1 MNSSR
6 FQSAKNLQPARSLKT
21 PVAPTS
27 RNGGSFGATAG
38 QLPLTSYQNA
48 PPQQQQR
55 HSNGGGSSNGSF
67 GSTNG
72 NGYRSPSGA
81 SNGFNGGYPG
91 AAAMKNGHRRHDVL
105 RSSHNSSFGSNAS
118 VGSSGSGS
126 SSGKEIHTI
135 ATFRSTTLAV
145 GSMHEVYVSYVEN
158 GPKLFTVQLRATEN
172 SLNQMM
178 AALERVPLRNLTRK
192 PTLGMACIARFSE
205 DQVLYRALI
214 MGINV
219 DSCMVSYVDY
229 GNSETVELKNIYE
242 IPAEF
247 LKHKVFSMRFTLS
260 NVKTLEDTNADIA
273 GIFSSLVMD
282 KLLTMKIMPLEGP
295 AFVQYCE
302 LYEQNEN
309 IFDKLLNLCKA
320 KPLKYQL
327 PLTLDRGHTCMI
339 IIRYIES
346 CKQFYI
352 QPLDK
357 VESFEQM
364 MDQLVEF
371 CRKSSPMNALKSGD
385 PCAACLDEE
394 ECYRAE
400 AVNVTASSVKVRLV
414 DYGNTMTLKRNQI
427 KRLSPAFV
435 EKQPQVVECCLEGFQ
450 DTDDGLS
457 TAQLEMLAENES
469 GDRKQFKLIVSE
481 VRNGVAIVNLYDEA
495 TSPVLNVAKR
505 LLKLKNPS
513 KFMKDQQAAQQKPQI
528 AAPTKPAVQQTAPPS
543 TNLKNPFHSTSVLSE
558 VPNISQT
565 TPPRMAESEV
575 IDLTNDDQ
583 GAFVAQPIGH
593 HSSGYDNQSVT
604 TPSNYGGSSF
614 RSGPARSDT
623 SARSGRDS
631 LNSSFGS
638 AKKEQR
644 FQRQEIPRFAKDR
657 NQTPYYVEHDDRCAD
672 NSSSYE
678 EPRGRGEKTVTG
690 GQRASGS
697 NRGSGSESG
706 FNTQSAERANS
717 SHDNSFKS
725 STASVE
731 TSEDFVEYGFA
742 LTEQVI
748 PMNTKVEVKLVLWI
762 SPEEFYVRM
771 KDEEVRFEEMMKQVQ
786 KFYKGRPAVGDVPPV
801 GSAVVARY
809 QKHNTLYRAR
819 VIKYNEVLAKFKVE
833 LLDNGSKVIVSNP
846 ELWKV
851 DRRFTKLPKM
861 AIQCSLA
868 NIKLNCDAKEL
879 QNKIDK
885 YVSGEPIECIFL
897 DKGEDSKYVC
907 DVEVQGA
914 DLKMALLKDNLIAQI
929 LTDIDLNRLKGQTL
943 KLKLVEMKGLDL
955 FRIKILGND
964 AVLNCRLV
972 EHRAYDQSIVDEILP
987 KWLDQYLFGHV
998 EDVSSDELLIL
1009 TLLISPLSTQSPP
1022 TIVDMP
1028 VLQGKFNAFVTYVHE
1043 ANCLYVQNSR
1053 WMPEIGKLLDDLFE
1067 YYEKSGE
1074 VITNL
1079 QMNELCAS
1087 KSSDGNWYRAKIVS
1101 LQEIDN
1107 IEVQFVDY
1115 GNRESVRHEDLKVLE
1130 PQFREFSAFAHR
1142 VYLPMACLN
1151 EGEEDKLK
1159 LAIVE
1164 LTGEYE
1170 LELTVLDY
1178 RNDVWIVDITSNEYS
1193 IVQAL
1198 KDKQLVKDLDHE
1210 EIVNRKSAVVAGE
1223 GMEVASNGADSD
1235 AKCDTGRLM
1244 AYVSHVDNPN
1254 QLFIQ
1259 MNSDLEDIDTLQE
1272 NLQIIAQA
1280 MPQLKDFSVNRYCI
1294 APFSAD
1300 ELWYRARIIDSHD
1313 DLIIQFV
1320 DYGNSDVIT
1329 SNKKTELK
1337 DINDS
1342 LMNFKNYA
1350 KQCSLLVSPAKG
1362 RKNWS
1367 EEATM
1372 ILRDLQEVEVQILAE
1387 SQGVNYI
1394 TLKSGERDM
1403 AEELVTKQL
1412 AVKMEYVPSDQRCF
1426 TSHIESIREFYLQL
1440 ERDINPLDVMT
1451 DYMARFE
1458 EFAVVDN
1465 PEVGGIYVAEFPD
1478 DGLWYRAKV
1487 MDKLPDKRYE
1497 VFFLDYGNTSEVSN
1511 VRELEKSVA
1520 ELPPL
1525 CTKCTLRLPE
1535 GLKSWSE
1542 EAETKFREI
1551 AAMGETVFTVH
1562 LHTPGSIATVELLLD
1577 GSTINDQLKG
1587 LCEKGVA
1594 NLMNASFILN
1604 EEKTLDDSAPLGG
1617 YVTISHINSPADFY
1631 IHFKNNAIKDME
1643 ELLNKATKCER
1654 LPENE
1659 LCEGMYCLAYV
1670 ATRDKYFRARVV
1682 HIVDGKSYRVQL
1694 VDYGTI
1700 AFATDLRKIPQE
1712 IENISLLAKKCCLE
1726 GYSPNDNVLEVVKQR
1741 FTALADQ
1748 GRTQFCFEMVETDHE
1763 PNIIRLFT
1771 LEGRNVDDLL
1781 ECSNANGDAND
1792 DDDVANNN
1800 NNNACKPPT
1809 KTVSIAPPPPAPAD
1823 LVKTSSRAKPS
1834 RQAFFR
1840 AKSDLEFDQ

>member
-1 MNSSR
+1 MSVASS
-6 FQSAKNLQPARSLKT
+6 
-21 PVAPTS
+21 
-27 RNGGSFGATAG
+27 G
-38 QLPLTSYQNA
+38 
-48 PPQQQQR
+48 
-55 HSNGGGSSNGSF
+55 
-67 GSTNG
+67 
-72 NGYRSPSGA
+72 
-81 SNGFNGGYPG
+81 
-91 AAAMKNGHRRHDVL
+91 
-105 RSSHNSSFGSNAS
+105 SHNS
-118 VGSSGSGS
+118 S

-178 AALERVPLRNLTRK
+178 AALERAPLRNLSRK

-229 GNSETVELKNIYE
+229 GNSETVQLKNIYE
-242 IPAEF
+242 IPSEF

-302 LYEQNEN
+302 LHEQNEN
-309 IFDKLLNLCKA
+309 IFDKLLNLCNA
-320 KPLKYQL
+320 KPLKYPL
-327 PLTLDRGHTCMI
+327 PLTLPGGHTCMI

-352 QPLDK
+352 QPLAK
-357 VESFEQM
+357 VESFDQM

-371 CRKSSPMNALKSGD
+371 CRKSSPMNALKCGD

-394 ECYRAE
+394 GCYRAE
-400 AVNVTASSVKVRLV
+400 AINVTASSVKVRLV
-414 DYGNTMTLKRNQI
+414 DYGNIMTLKRSQI

-435 EKQPQVVECCLEGFQ
+435 EKQPQVAECCLEGFQ

-469 GDRKQFKLIVSE
+469 GERKQFKLIVSE
-481 VRNGVAIVNLYDEA
+481 VRNGVAIVNLFDEA

-513 KFMKDQQAAQQKPQI
+513 KFVKEQQQVAQPKPQI
-528 AAPTKPAVQQTAPPS
+528 AAPTKPAVQQPAPA
-543 TNLKNPFHSTSVLSE
+543 NNIKNPFHSTSILSE

-575 IDLTNDDQ
+575 IDLTNDDH
-583 GAFVAQPIGH
+583 GGFVAQPIGH
-593 HSSGYDNQSVT
+593 HSSGYDNQSGT

-614 RSGPARSDT
+614 RSGQARSET
-623 SARSGRDS
+623 SVRSGRDS

-638 AKKEQR
+638 AKKER
-644 FQRQEIPRFAKDR
+644 FPRQDIPRFVKDR

-678 EPRGRGEKTVTG
+678 EPRGGRGEKAAG
-690 GQRASGS
+690 SQRVSGS

-706 FNTQSAERANS
+706 FNTQSADRANS

-725 STASVE
+725 STASVDL
-731 TSEDFVEYGFA
+731 SEDFVEYDFA
-742 LTEQVI
+742 FAEQVV

-786 KFYKGRPAVGDVPPV
+786 KFYKGRPAVSDVPPV
-801 GSAVVARY
+801 GSVVIARY

-819 VIKYNEVLAKFKVE
+819 VIKYNEVLAKFKVD

-885 YVSGEPIECIFL
+885 YVSGEPIECVFL
-897 DKGEDSKYVC
+897 DKSEDSKYVC
-907 DVEVQGA
+907 EVEVQGA

-955 FRIKILGND
+955 FRVKILGND

-972 EHRAYDQSIVDEILP
+972 EHRAYDQSIVDDILP
-987 KWLDQYLFGHV
+987 KLLDQYLFAHV

-1028 VLQGKFNAFVTYVHE
+1028 VLQSKFNALVMYVHE

-1053 WMPEIGKLLDDLFE
+1053 WAPEIGKLLDDLFD
-1067 YYEKSGE
+1067 YYEKSGV

-1087 KSSDGNWYRAKIVS
+1087 KSSDGNWYRAKIIS

-1130 PQFREFSAFAHR
+1130 PQFREFSAFAHQ

-1151 EGEEDKLK
+1151 EGEDDKLK
-1159 LAIVE
+1159 LAIAE

-1178 RNDVWIVDITSNEYS
+1178 RNDVWIVDITSNDYS

-1210 EIVNRKSAVVAGE
+1210 EIVNRKSTVAADE
-1223 GMEVASNGADSD
+1223 SMEVGSNSADSE
-1235 AKCDTGRLM
+1235 AKCDIGRLM

-1272 NLQIIAQA
+1272 NLQIISQA
-1280 MPQLKDFSVNRYCI
+1280 LPQLKDFSVNRHCI

-1337 DINDS
+1337 DINDIKLS
-1342 LMNFKNYA
+1342 SKIYA

-1387 SQGVNYI
+1387 SQGISYI
-1394 TLKSGERDM
+1394 TLKSGERDL
-1403 AEELVTKQL
+1403 AEELVAKQL
-1412 AVKMEYVPSDQRCF
+1412 ASKMEYVPSGQRCF
-1426 TSHIESIREFYLQL
+1426 TSHVESIREFYLQL
-1440 ERDINPLDVMT
+1440 ERDIKPLDVMT
-1451 DYMARFE
+1451 DYMAGFE
-1458 EFAVVDN
+1458 EFAVVEN
-1465 PEVGGIYVAEFPD
+1465 PEVGGVYVAEFPE

-1487 MDKLPDKRYE
+1487 MDKLSDKLYE

-1542 EAETKFREI
+1542 EAESKFREI
-1551 AAMGETVFTVH
+1551 AAMGETVFTVQ

-1577 GSTINDQLKG
+1577 GATINDQLKG
-1587 LCEKGVA
+1587 LCEKGIA
-1594 NLMNASFILN
+1594 SLMNSSFMLN

-1631 IHFKNNAIKDME
+1631 IHFKNNALKDME

-1654 LPENE
+1654 LTENE

-1670 ATRDKYFRARVV
+1670 ATHDKYYRARLV
-1682 HIVDGKSYRVQL
+1682 HLIDGKHKVQL
-1694 VDYGTI
+1694 VDYGSF

-1741 FTALADQ
+1741 FIALSDQ
-1748 GRTQFCFEMVETDHE
+1748 GRAQFCFEMVEADHE

-1771 LEGRNVDDLL
+1771 PEGRNVDDLL
-1781 ECSNANGDAND
+1781 ECSNANGEDDA
-1792 DDDVANNN
+1792 ANNN
-1800 NNNACKPPT
+1800 NNGCKPPVST
-1809 KTVSIAPPPPAPAD
+1809 ISIAPPPPAPAD

>member
-1 MNSSR
+1 MNTSR

-21 PVAPTS
+21 PAAAAQN
-27 RNGGSFGATAG
+27 RNGGVAG

-48 PPQQQQR
+48 PPSPQQQR
-55 HSNGGGSSNGSF
+55 HSNGSSNGSF
-67 GSTNG
+67 GSANG
-72 NGYRSPSGA
+72 NGYRSPQAA

-91 AAAMKNGHRRHDVL
+91 AAAMIKNGHRRHDVL
-105 RSSHNSSFGSNAS
+105 RSSSQNSSFGSNVS
-118 VGSSGSGS
+118 VGSSG

-178 AALERVPLRNLTRK
+178 GALERVPLRNLTRK

-219 DSCMVSYVDY
+219 DSCVVSYVDY
-229 GNSETVELKNIYE
+229 GNSETVEFKNLYE
-242 IPAEF
+242 IPAEY

-282 KLLTMKIMPLEGP
+282 KLLSMKIMPLEGP

-309 IFDKLLNLCKA
+309 IFDKLLNMCKA
-320 KPLKYQL
+320 KPLKYPL
-327 PLTLDRGHTCMI
+327 PLTLDRGHSCVI

-357 VESFEQM
+357 VESFEKM
-364 MDQLVEF
+364 MDSLVEF
-371 CRKSSPMNALKSGD
+371 CRKSLPMNSLKSGD

-400 AVNVTASSVKVRLV
+400 AINVTSSSVKVRLV

-435 EKQPQVVECCLEGFQ
+435 EKQPQVAECCLEGFQ
-450 DTDDGLS
+450 DTADESLS

-469 GDRKQFKLIVSE
+469 GERKQFKLIVSE
-481 VRNGVAIVNLYDEA
+481 VQNGVAVVNLFDEA
-495 TSPVLNVAKR
+495 TTPVLNVAKR
-505 LLKLKNPS
+505 LLKLKNPA
-513 KFMKDQQAAQQKPQI
+513 KFVKELQALQQKPPVT
-528 AAPTKPAVQQTAPPS
+528 APAKPAPINS
-543 TNLKNPFHSTSVLSE
+543 KNPFHSTSIISE
-558 VPNISQT
+558 VPNLSQT

-583 GAFVAQPIGH
+583 GGFVAQPIGH

-604 TPSNYGGSSF
+604 TPSNYSGSY
-614 RSGPARSDT
+614 RGPARSET

-631 LNSSFGS
+631 LNSSYGS
-638 AKKEQR
+638 VKKER
-644 FQRQEIPRFAKDR
+644 FPRQDVPPRFVKDR
-657 NQTPYYVEHDDRCAD
+657 NQTPYYVEHDDRCAAD

-678 EPRGRGEKTVTG
+678 EPKSREKVTTTAQRG
-690 GQRASGS
+690 AS

-725 STASVE
+725 STASIDMG
-731 TSEDFVEYGFA
+731 EDFVGYEFA
-742 LTEQVI
+742 FAEQVI

-771 KDEEVRFEEMMKQVQ
+771 KDEEDKFEEMMKQVQ

-809 QKHNTLYRAR
+809 QKHNALYRAR

-833 LLDNGSKVIVSNP
+833 LLDQGNKVIVSNP

-851 DRRFTKLPKM
+851 DRRFTKLPMM

-879 QNKIDK
+879 LNKIDK
-885 YVSGEPIECIFL
+885 YVSGEPIECVFL

-907 DVEVQGA
+907 DVDVQGA

-972 EHRAYDQSIVDEILP
+972 EHRAYDQSIVEELRR
-987 KWLDQYLFGHV
+987 KWLDQYLFGLV

-1028 VLQGKFNAFVTYVHE
+1028 VLQSKFNAFVTYVHE

-1053 WMPEIGKLLDDLFE
+1053 WTPEVGKLLDDLFE

-1087 KSSDGNWYRAKIVS
+1087 KSADGNWYRAKIIS
-1101 LQEIDN
+1101 LQDVDN

-1115 GNRESVRHEDLKVLE
+1115 GNRECVRHEDLKVLE
-1130 PQFREFSAFAHR
+1130 AQFREFSAFAHQ

-1159 LAIVE
+1159 LAIAE

-1178 RNDVWIVDITSNEYS
+1178 RNDVWIVDITSNDYS

-1210 EIVNRKSAVVAGE
+1210 EIVNRKSTVAAAVGE
-1223 GMEVASNGADSD
+1223 GLEVASNGAESD

-1280 MPQLKDFSVNRYCI
+1280 LPQLKDFSVNRHCI

-1342 LMNFKNYA
+1342 LMNFKIYA

-1387 SQGVNYI
+1387 SQGVSYI
-1394 TLKSGERDM
+1394 TLKSGERDL
-1403 AEELVTKQL
+1403 AEELVAKQL
-1412 AVKMEYVPSDQRCF
+1412 AIKMEYVPSDQRCF

-1440 ERDINPLDVMT
+1440 ERDINPLDVMA

-1458 EFAVVDN
+1458 EFAVVES
-1465 PEVGGIYVAEFPD
+1465 PEVGGVYVAEFPD

-1487 MDKLPDKRYE
+1487 MDKLPEKRYE
-1497 VFFLDYGNTSEVSN
+1497 VFFLDYGNTSEISN
-1511 VRELEKSVA
+1511 VRELEKSIA

-1535 GLKSWSE
+1535 GLKSWSDD
-1542 EAETKFREI
+1542 AESKFRDI
-1551 AAMGETVFTVH
+1551 AANGETVFTVH

-1577 GSTINDQLKG
+1577 GVTINDQLKG

-1594 NLMNASFILN
+1594 NMMNASFILN

-1631 IHFKNNAIKDME
+1631 IHFKNTALEGME

-1670 ATRDKYFRARVV
+1670 ATRNKYYRARIV
-1682 HIVDGKSYRVQL
+1682 HIVDGKYKVQM

-1700 AFATDLRKIPQE
+1700 EFATDLRKIPQE

-1726 GYSPNDNVLEVVKQR
+1726 GYSPNDNVLDVVKQR

-1748 GRTQFCFEMVETDHE
+1748 GRAQFVFEMVETDHE

-1771 LEGRNVDDLL
+1771 PEGRNVDDLL
-1781 ECSNANGDAND
+1781 ECSNANGDEDA
-1792 DDDVANNN
+1792 ANNN
-1800 NNNACKPPT
+1800 SSSKPPT
-1809 KTVSIAPPPPAPAD
+1809 STVSIAPPPPAPAD
-1823 LVKTSSRAKPS
+1823 LVKTSSRAKSS

>member
-1 MNSSR
+1 
-6 FQSAKNLQPARSLKT
+6 
-21 PVAPTS
+21 
-27 RNGGSFGATAG
+27 
-38 QLPLTSYQNA
+38 
-48 PPQQQQR
+48 
-55 HSNGGGSSNGSF
+55 
-67 GSTNG
+67 
-72 NGYRSPSGA
+72 
-81 SNGFNGGYPG
+81 
-91 AAAMKNGHRRHDVL
+91 MKNSHRRHDVL
-105 RSSHNSSFGSNAS
+105 RSSQNSSFGSNAS
-118 VGSSGSGS
+118 VASASSSN
-126 SSGKEIHTI
+126 SSGKEFHTI

-178 AALERVPLRNLTRK
+178 TALERVPLRNLDRK

-214 MGINV
+214 MAINV
-219 DSCMVSYVDY
+219 DSCMVSYVDF

-242 IPAEF
+242 IPPEF
-247 LKHKVFSMRFTLS
+247 LSHKVFSIRFTLS

-273 GIFSSLVMD
+273 GIFSSLVLD
-282 KLLTMKIMPLEGP
+282 KLLTLKIMPLEGP

-320 KPLKYQL
+320 KPLMYPS

-339 IIRYIES
+339 IIRFIQS

-357 VESFEQM
+357 VESFDKM

-371 CRKSSPMNALKSGD
+371 CRKSSPMNTLKSGD
-385 PCAACLDEE
+385 PCAVCLDEE

-400 AVNVTASSVKVRLV
+400 VVNVTTSSVKVRLV
-414 DYGNTMTLKRNQI
+414 DYGNTMNLQRKQI

-469 GDRKQFKLIVSE
+469 GDRKQFKLIISE
-481 VRNGVAIVNLYDEA
+481 VRNGVAIVNLFDEA

-505 LLKLKNPS
+505 LLKLKNPA
-513 KFMKDQQAAQQKPQI
+513 KFIKEQQAAQQKPQVI
-528 AAPTKPAVQQTAPPS
+528 AAAKPVVQQPAPPITS
-543 TNLKNPFHSTSVLSE
+543 KNPFHSTSIISE
-558 VPNISQT
+558 VPNISQI

-583 GAFVAQPIGH
+583 CFVAQPIGH
-593 HSSGYDNQSVT
+593 HSSGYDNQSVA
-604 TPSNYGGSSF
+604 TPSNYSSSSY
-614 RSGPARSDT
+614 RGGPARSET

-631 LNSSFGS
+631 INSSFGS
-638 AKKEQR
+638 VKKER
-644 FQRQEIPRFAKDR
+644 VQRQDIPRFAKDR
-657 NQTPYYVEHDDRCAD
+657 NQTPYYVEHDDRCTD

-678 EPRGRGEKTVTG
+678 EHRGREKTAG
-690 GQRASGS
+690 PQRNGN

-706 FNTQSAERANS
+706 FISQSVEKANS

-725 STASVE
+725 STASID
-731 TSEDFVEYGFA
+731 TSEDFVGYDFA
-742 LTEQVI
+742 FAEQVI
-748 PMNTKVEVKLVLWI
+748 PMNTKIEVKLVLWI

-771 KDEEVRFEEMMKQVQ
+771 KDEEDKFEEMMKQVQ
-786 KFYKGRPAVGDVPPV
+786 KFYKGRPAVSDVPPV

-846 ELWKV
+846 ELWKL
-851 DRRFTKLPKM
+851 DRRFTNLPKM

-879 QNKIDK
+879 QNKIEK
-885 YVSGEPIECIFL
+885 YVTGEPIECVFL
-897 DKGEDSKYVC
+897 DKGEDTKYVC
-907 DVEVQGA
+907 DVDVQGT

-943 KLKLVEMKGLDL
+943 KLKLVEMQGLDL

-1009 TLLISPLSTQSPP
+1009 TLLISPLLSTQSPP

-1028 VLQGKFNAFVTYVHE
+1028 VLQSKFNAVVTYVHE
-1043 ANCLYVQNSR
+1043 TNCLYVQNSR
-1053 WMPEIGKLLDDLFE
+1053 WTPEIGKLLDDLFD

-1087 KSSDGNWYRAKIVS
+1087 KSSDGNWYRAKIIS

-1115 GNRESVRHEDLKVLE
+1115 GNRECVRHEDLKVLE
-1130 PQFREFSAFAHR
+1130 PQFCEFSAFAHR

-1151 EGEEDKLK
+1151 EGEEEKLK
-1159 LAIVE
+1159 LAIAE

-1178 RNDVWIVDITSNEYS
+1178 RNDVWIVDITSNDYS

-1210 EIVNRKSAVVAGE
+1210 EIVNRKSNVAAGD
-1223 GMEVASNGADSD
+1223 GMEVVSNGADSD

-1272 NLQIIAQA
+1272 NLQIIGLAL
-1280 MPQLKDFSVNRYCI
+1280 PQLKDFSVNRYCI
-1294 APFSAD
+1294 APFSD
-1300 ELWYRARIIDSHD
+1300 ELWYRARILDSHD

-1329 SNKKTELK
+1329 SNKKTDLK

-1342 LMNFKNYA
+1342 LMNFKIYA

-1387 SQGVNYI
+1387 SQGVSYI
-1394 TLKSGERDM
+1394 TLKSGERDL
-1403 AEELVTKQL
+1403 AEELVAKQL
-1412 AVKMEYVPSDQRCF
+1412 AVKMEYVLSDQRCF

-1451 DYMARFE
+1451 DYMGRFE
-1458 EFAVVDN
+1458 EFAVVEK
-1465 PEVGGIYVAEFPD
+1465 PEVGGVYVAEFPD

-1487 MDKLPDKRYE
+1487 IDKISDKRYE
-1497 VFFLDYGNTSEVSN
+1497 VFFVDYGNTSEVSN

-1542 EAETKFREI
+1542 EAESKFREI

-1577 GSTINDQLKG
+1577 GVTINDQLKG

-1594 NLMNASFILN
+1594 NVMNASFILN
-1604 EEKTLDDSAPLGG
+1604 EDKTLDDSAPLGG

-1631 IHFKNNAIKDME
+1631 IHFKNNALKDME
-1643 ELLNKATKCER
+1643 ELLNKASKYER
-1654 LPENE
+1654 LSENE

-1670 ATRDKYFRARVV
+1670 VTHDKYYRARII
-1682 HIVDGKSYRVQL
+1682 HILDGKYKVQL
-1694 VDYGTI
+1694 VDYGSI
-1700 AFATDLRKIPQE
+1700 AFATDLRKIPHE
-1712 IENISLLAKKCCLE
+1712 IEQISLLAKKCCLE
-1726 GYSPNDNVLEVVKQR
+1726 GYSPKDNVLEVVKQR
-1741 FTALADQ
+1741 FLTLADQ
-1748 GRTQFCFEMVETDHE
+1748 GRAQFCFEMVETDHE

-1771 LEGRNVDDLL
+1771 PENRNVDDLL
-1781 ECSNANGDAND
+1781 EYSNANG

-1800 NNNACKPPT
+1800 NNGCKPPAAS
-1809 KTVSIAPPPPAPAD
+1809 TVSIAPPPPAPAD
-1823 LVKTSSRAKPS
+1823 LVKPSSRAKPS

-1840 AKSDLEFDQ
+1840 AKSDLDFDQ

>member
-1 MNSSR
+1 MNTSR

-21 PVAPTS
+21 PAAAAQNN
-27 RNGGSFGATAG
+27 RNGGGYQD
-38 QLPLTSYQNA
+38 QLPLNSYQNA
-48 PPQQQQR
+48 PLPQQQR

-67 GSTNG
+67 GSTTNG
-72 NGYRSPSGA
+72 NGYRSPPQA

-91 AAAMKNGHRRHDVL
+91 AGAMKNGHRRHDVL

-118 VGSSGSGS
+118 VSSSG
-126 SSGKEIHTI
+126 SGKEIHTI

-178 AALERVPLRNLTRK
+178 AALERVPLRNLSRK

-229 GNSETVELKNIYE
+229 GNSECVDLKNIYE
-242 IPAEF
+242 IPSEF

-309 IFDKLLNLCKA
+309 IFEKLLSLCKA
-320 KPLKYQL
+320 KPLKYPA
-327 PLTLDRGHTCMI
+327 PLTLDRGHNCMI

-357 VESFEQM
+357 VESFENM
-364 MDQLVEF
+364 MDQLAEF
-371 CRKSSPMNALKSGD
+371 CRKSSPMNTLNQGD
-385 PCAACLDEE
+385 PCAACLDDED
-394 ECYRAE
+394 CYRAE
-400 AVNVTASSVKVRLV
+400 AVSVSGSSVKVRLV
-414 DYGNTMTLKRNQI
+414 DYGNTITLKRNQI

-435 EKQPQVVECCLEGFQ
+435 DKQPQVAECCLEGFQ
-450 DTDDGLS
+450 DMADDGLS

-481 VRNGVAIVNLYDEA
+481 VRNGVAIVNLFDEA
-495 TSPVLNVAKR
+495 TTPVLNVAKR
-505 LLKLKNPS
+505 LLKLKNPA
-513 KFMKDQQAAQQKPQI
+513 KFIKEQQQAAQQKQQAVP
-528 AAPTKPAVQQTAPPS
+528 APTKPTAQQPPPVNS
-543 TNLKNPFHSTSVLSE
+543 KNPFHTSTNLSE
-558 VPNISQT
+558 VPHISQT

-583 GAFVAQPIGH
+583 WSAGNVPPIGH
-593 HSSGYDNQSVT
+593 HSSGYQDNQST
-604 TPSNYGGSSF
+604 INTPSNYGSYRG
-614 RSGPARSDT
+614 GAPTRSDT

-631 LNSSFGS
+631 LNSSYGS
-638 AKKEQR
+638 VKKEQR
-644 FQRQEIPRFAKDR
+644 QRQDIPRFAKDR
-657 NQTPYYVEHDDRCAD
+657 NQTPYYVEHDDRCAVD

-678 EPRGRGEKTVTG
+678 ESRREKAAPQRSSRG
-690 GQRASGS
+690 
-697 NRGSGSESG
+697 GSGSESG
-706 FNTQSAERANS
+706 FNTQSAEKANS

-725 STASVE
+725 STASVDM
-731 TSEDFVEYGFA
+731 SEDFVGYDFA
-742 LTEQVI
+742 FAEQVV

-771 KDEEVRFEEMMKQVQ
+771 KDEEDKFEEMMKQLQ
-786 KFYKGRPAVGDVPPV
+786 KFYKGRPAVSEVPPV
-801 GSAVVARY
+801 GAAVVARY

-819 VIKYNEVLAKFKVE
+819 VMKYNEVLAKFRVE
-833 LLDNGSKVIVSNP
+833 LLDSGNKVIVSNP

-885 YVSGEPIECIFL
+885 YVSGEPIECVFL
-897 DKGEDSKYVC
+897 DKGEDKYLC
-907 DVEVQGA
+907 DVDVQGT

-955 FRIKILGND
+955 FRVKILGND

-972 EHRAYDQSIVDEILP
+972 EHRAYDASIVDEVLP
-987 KWLDQYLFGHV
+987 KWLDQYVFGLV
-998 EDVSSDELLIL
+998 EDVSSDERLIL
-1009 TLLISPLSTQSPP
+1009 TLLIPPLSTQTPP

-1028 VLQGKFNAFVTYVHE
+1028 VLQSKFNAFVTYVHE
-1043 ANCLYVQNSR
+1043 ANCLFVQNSR
-1053 WMPEIGKLLDDLFE
+1053 WTPEIGKLLDDLFE

-1074 VITNL
+1074 VLTNI

-1087 KSSDGNWYRAKIVS
+1087 KSADGNWYRAKIIS
-1101 LQEIDN
+1101 LQDIEK

-1115 GNRESVRHEDLKVLE
+1115 GNRECVGLKDLKVLE
-1130 PQFREFSAFAHR
+1130 SQFREFSAFAHQ

-1159 LAIVE
+1159 LEIAQ

-1170 LELTVLDY
+1170 LELSVLDY
-1178 RNDVWIVDITSNEYS
+1178 RNGVWIVDITSNDYS

-1210 EIVNRKSAVVAGE
+1210 EIVNRKSTLVANE

-1235 AKCDTGRLM
+1235 VKCDTGRLM

-1272 NLQIIAQA
+1272 NLQIISQA
-1280 MPQLKDFSVNRYCI
+1280 LPQLKDFSVNRYCI

-1313 DLIIQFV
+1313 DLIIQFI

-1342 LMNFKNYA
+1342 LMNFKTYA

-1387 SQGVNYI
+1387 SQGVSYI
-1394 TLKSGERDM
+1394 TLKSGDRDL
-1403 AEELVTKQL
+1403 AEELVAKKL

-1440 ERDINPLDVMT
+1440 ERDINPLDVMS

-1458 EFAVVDN
+1458 EFAVVEN
-1465 PEVGGIYVAEFPD
+1465 PEVGGVYVAEFPD
-1478 DGLWYRAKV
+1478 DGLWYRGKV
-1487 MDKLPDKRYE
+1487 MDKLSDKRYE
-1497 VFFLDYGNTSEVSN
+1497 VFFVDYGNTSEVSN

-1535 GLKSWSE
+1535 GLKSWSD
-1542 EAETKFREI
+1542 EAESKFREI

-1577 GSTINDQLKG
+1577 GVTINDQLKG

-1594 NLMNASFILN
+1594 NVMNASFILN
-1604 EEKTLDDSAPLGG
+1604 EEKTLDDSAPIGG

-1631 IHFKNNAIKDME
+1631 IHFKNNALKDME
-1643 ELLNKATKCER
+1643 ELLNKATKCDR

-1670 ATRDKYFRARVV
+1670 ATHDKYYRARIV
-1682 HIVDGKSYRVQL
+1682 HITDGKYRVQL
-1694 VDYGTI
+1694 VDYGSI
-1700 AFATDLRKIPQE
+1700 AFATDLRKIPHE
-1712 IENISLLAKKCCLE
+1712 IEKISLLAKKCCLE

-1741 FTALADQ
+1741 FNTLADQ
-1748 GRTQFCFEMVETDHE
+1748 GRAQFAFEMVETDHE

-1771 LEGRNVDDLL
+1771 PEGRNVDDLL
-1781 ECSNANGDAND
+1781 ECSTAND
-1792 DDDVANNN
+1792 DETNNN
-1800 NNNACKPPT
+1800 KPPPAS
-1809 KTVSIAPPPPAPAD
+1809 TVSIAPPPPAPAD

>member
-1 MNSSR
+1 MNTSR

-21 PVAPTS
+21 AQN
-27 RNGGSFGATAG
+27 RNGTGFGALPAAAAG
-38 QLPLTSYQNA
+38 PLPLNSYQNS
-48 PPQQQQR
+48 PMQQQQQQR
-55 HSNGGGSSNGSF
+55 HSNGGGGSSNGSF

-72 NGYRSPSGA
+72 NNGYRSPSSVTSA

-105 RSSHNSSFGSNAS
+105 RHNSSFGSNAS
-118 VGSSGSGS
+118 VASAGSSS

-178 AALERVPLRNLTRK
+178 DALGHVSLRNLTRK

-242 IPAEF
+242 IPSEF

-282 KLLTMKIMPLEGP
+282 KPLTMKIMPLEGP

-320 KPLKYQL
+320 KPLKFPL
-327 PLTLDRGHTCMI
+327 PLTLDRGHSCMI

-357 VESFEQM
+357 VESFEKM

-371 CRKSSPMNALKSGD
+371 CRKSSPMNSLKSGD

-414 DYGNTMTLKRNQI
+414 DYGNTMTLKRTQI

-435 EKQPQVVECCLEGFQ
+435 EKQPQVAECCLEGFQ
-450 DTDDGLS
+450 DTDESLS

-481 VRNGVAIVNLYDEA
+481 VRNGIAIVNLFDEA

-513 KFMKDQQAAQQKPQI
+513 KFVKEQQAAQQKPQ
-528 AAPTKPAVQQTAPPS
+528 VTAPPKPAAQQPAPAI
-543 TNLKNPFHSTSVLSE
+543 NLKNPFHSTSVISE
-558 VPNISQT
+558 VPNLSQT
-565 TPPRMAESEV
+565 SPPRMAESEV

-583 GAFVAQPIGH
+583 SFVAQPIGH
-593 HSSGYDNQSVT
+593 HSSGYDNQSVV
-604 TPSNYGGSSF
+604 TPSNSYRAG
-614 RSGPARSDT
+614 GPARSET

-638 AKKEQR
+638 VKKER
-644 FQRQEIPRFAKDR
+644 FPRQDIPPRFVKDR

-672 NSSSYE
+672 NTGSSYE
-678 EPRGRGEKTVTG
+678 EQRGGSRGEKTVP
-690 GQRASGS
+690 QRGSS

-717 SHDNSFKS
+717 SNDNSFKS
-725 STASVE
+725 SAASID
-731 TSEDFVEYGFA
+731 TSEDFVEYDFA
-742 LTEQVI
+742 YAEQVI
-748 PMNTKVEVKLVLWI
+748 PMNTKVEVKMVLWI

-771 KDEEVRFEEMMKQVQ
+771 KDDEIKFEEMMKQVQ
-786 KFYKGRPAVGDVPPV
+786 KFYKGRPAVSDVPPL
-801 GSAVVARY
+801 GSAIVARY

-846 ELWKV
+846 ELWKM

-885 YVSGEPIECIFL
+885 YVSGEPIECVFL

-955 FRIKILGND
+955 FRIKILGNE

-972 EHRAYDQSIVDEILP
+972 EHRAYDASIVDELLP

-1009 TLLISPLSTQSPP
+1009 TLLVPPVSTQTPP

-1028 VLQGKFNAFVTYVHE
+1028 VLQNKFNAFVTYVHE

-1053 WMPEIGKLLDDLFE
+1053 WTPEIGKLLDDLFD

-1087 KSSDGNWYRAKIVS
+1087 KSSDGNWYRAKIIS
-1101 LQEIDN
+1101 LQDIEN

-1115 GNRESVRHEDLKVLE
+1115 GNRERVRHEDLKVLE
-1130 PQFREFSAFAHR
+1130 PQFREFSAFAHQ
-1142 VYLPMACLN
+1142 VYLPMTCLN
-1151 EGEEDKLK
+1151 EGEDDKLK
-1159 LAIVE
+1159 LAIAE

-1178 RNDVWIVDITSNEYS
+1178 RNDVWIVDITSNDYS

-1210 EIVNRKSAVVAGE
+1210 EIVNRKSTVAAGE
-1223 GMEVASNGADSD
+1223 GLEVASYDADAD

-1254 QLFIQ
+1254 QLFVQ

-1280 MPQLKDFSVNRYCI
+1280 LPQLKDFSVNRHCI

-1342 LMNFKNYA
+1342 LMNFKIYA

-1372 ILRDLQEVEVQILAE
+1372 ILRDLQEVEIQILAE
-1387 SQGVNYI
+1387 SQGVSYI
-1394 TLKSGERDM
+1394 TLKSGERDL
-1403 AEELVTKQL
+1403 ADELVAKQL

-1440 ERDINPLDVMT
+1440 ERDINPLDVMA

-1458 EFAVVDN
+1458 EFAVVDS
-1465 PEVGGIYVAEFPD
+1465 PEVGGVYVAEFPD
-1478 DGLWYRAKV
+1478 DKLWYRAKV

-1511 VRELEKSVA
+1511 VRELEKTVA

-1535 GLKSWSE
+1535 GLKSWSD

-1551 AAMGETVFTVH
+1551 SADGETVFTVH

-1577 GSTINDQLKG
+1577 GVTINDQLKG

-1594 NLMNASFILN
+1594 NLMNASFM

-1617 YVTISHINSPADFY
+1617 YVSISHINSPADFY
-1631 IHFKNNAIKDME
+1631 IHFKSNALKDME
-1643 ELLNKATKCER
+1643 ELLNKAPKCER
-1654 LPENE
+1654 LTENE

-1670 ATRDKYFRARVV
+1670 ASHDKFYRARIV
-1682 HIVDGKSYRVQL
+1682 HIVDLKYKVQL

-1700 AFATDLRKIPQE
+1700 SFATDLRKIPQD

-1741 FTALADQ
+1741 FIALADQ
-1748 GRTQFCFEMVETDHE
+1748 GRAQFCFEMVETDHE

-1771 LEGRNVDDLL
+1771 PEGRNVDDLL
-1781 ECSNANGDAND
+1781 ECSHVD
-1792 DDDVANNN
+1792 DDAANNN
-1800 NNNACKPPT
+1800 SSKPPVS
-1809 KTVSIAPPPPAPAD
+1809 TVSIAPPPPAPAD

>member
-1 MNSSR
+1 MNTSR

-21 PVAPTS
+21 TAAPTAQN
-27 RNGGSFGATAG
+27 RNGFGSA
-38 QLPLTSYQNA
+38 QESA
-48 PPQQQQR
+48 PSPR
-55 HSNGGGSSNGSF
+55 HSNGNGSF
-67 GSTNG
+67 GSANG
-72 NGYRSPSGA
+72 GSNGYRSPQS

-91 AAAMKNGHRRHDVL
+91 AAAIKNGHRRHDVL
-105 RSSHNSSFGSNAS
+105 RSSHNGSFGSNAS
-118 VGSSGSGS
+118 VASVGSNG
-126 SSGKEIHTI
+126 SGKEIHTI

-145 GSMHEVYVSYVEN
+145 GTKHEVFVSYVEN
-158 GPKLFTVQLRATEN
+158 GPKLFTVQLQSAEH

-178 AALERVPLRNLTRK
+178 DALARVPLRNLSRK
-192 PTLGMACIARFSE
+192 PMLGMACIARFSE
-205 DQVLYRALI
+205 DQMLYRALI
-214 MGINV
+214 MGISV
-219 DSCMVSYVDY
+219 ESCMVSYVDF
-229 GNSETVELKNIYE
+229 GNSESVEHKNIFE
-242 IPAEF
+242 IPPEF

-273 GIFSSLVMD
+273 GIFSSMVLD
-282 KLLTMKIMPLEGP
+282 KMLTMKTMPLEG
-295 AFVQYCE
+295 ASFVPCCE

-309 IFDKLLNLCKA
+309 IFDKLLNLCKS
-320 KPLKYQL
+320 KPLMFPL
-327 PLTLDRGHTCMI
+327 PLTLERGNSCMI
-339 IIRYIES
+339 IIRFIES

-352 QPLDK
+352 IPFDN
-357 VESFEQM
+357 VESFEAM
-364 MDQLVEF
+364 MDRLAEF
-371 CRKSSPMNALKSGD
+371 CRKSSAINAPKPGD
-385 PCAACLDEE
+385 PCAACLDED
-394 ECYRAE
+394 ECFRAE
-400 AVNVTASSVKVRLV
+400 IISLAGNKVKVRLV
-414 DYGNTMTLKRNQI
+414 DYGNIMTLEKNQI
-427 KRLSPAFV
+427 KRLSPPFV
-435 EKQPQVVECCLEGFQ
+435 EQQPQCVKCCLEGFQ

-469 GDRKQFKLIVSE
+469 GERKQFKLIVSD
-481 VRNGVAIVNLYDEA
+481 VQNGVAIVNLLDET

-505 LLKLKNPS
+505 LLKLKSPPS
-513 KFMKDQQAAQQKPQI
+513 KFIKEQQAQQKQPPASVQ
-528 AAPTKPAVQQTAPPS
+528 PVKPVSQ
-543 TNLKNPFHSTSVLSE
+543 KNPFHSTSVLSE

-575 IDLTNDDQ
+575 IDLTNDDHWTA
-583 GAFVAQPIGH
+583 GNAQPIGH

-604 TPSNYGGSSF
+604 TPSNYGSYRG
-614 RSGPARSDT
+614 GPGGARSEV

-631 LNSSFGS
+631 LNSSIGS
-638 AKKEQR
+638 TKKGG
-644 FQRQEIPRFAKDR
+644 RQDIPRFAKDR
-657 NQTPYYVEHDDRCAD
+657 IQTPYYVEHDDRCAD
-672 NSSSYE
+672 NNNTSSTSYDN
-678 EPRGRGEKTVTG
+678 RREKAGATT
-690 GQRASGS
+690 QR
-697 NRGSGSESG
+697 NRHNGSGSESG
-706 FNTQSAERANS
+706 FNTQSAER
-717 SHDNSFKS
+717 DNSFKS
-725 STASVE
+725 STASIDANS
-731 TSEDFVEYGFA
+731 SEDFVAYDFA
-742 LTEQVI
+742 LAEQVI
-748 PMNTKVEVKLVLWI
+748 PMNTKVEVKLVLWV

-771 KDEEVRFEEMMKQVQ
+771 KDEEDKFEEMMKQVQ
-786 KFYKGRPAVGDVPPV
+786 KFYKGRPAVTDVPPV
-801 GSAVVARY
+801 GSVVVARY

-819 VIKYNEVLAKFKVE
+819 VIKYNDVLAKFKVE

-879 QNKIDK
+879 LNKIDK
-885 YVSGEPIECIFL
+885 YVSGEPIECVFL
-897 DKGEDSKYVC
+897 DKADDKILC
-907 DVEVQGA
+907 DVDVQGV
-914 DLKMALLKDNLIAQI
+914 DLKMALLKDNLVAQI

-943 KLKLVEMKGLDL
+943 KLKVVEMRGLDL
-955 FRIKILGND
+955 FRVKVLGND

-972 EHRAYDQSIVDEILP
+972 EHGAYDASIVDELLP
-987 KWLDQYLFGHV
+987 KWLDQYCFGQV
-998 EDVSSDELLIL
+998 EDVSSDERLIL
-1009 TLLISPLSTQSPP
+1009 TLLIQPLSTQIPP

-1028 VLQGKFNAFVTYVHE
+1028 VLQSKFNVFVTYVHE
-1043 ANCLYVQNSR
+1043 ANCLFVQNAR
-1053 WMPEIGKLLDDLFE
+1053 WTPEIGKLLDDLFE

-1074 VITNL
+1074 VIQNL

-1087 KSSDGNWYRAKIVS
+1087 KSSDGNWYRAKIIS

-1115 GNRESVRHEDLKVLE
+1115 GNREGVRHEDLKVLE
-1130 PQFREFSAFAHR
+1130 PQFREFSAFAHQ
-1142 VYLPMACLN
+1142 VFLPMACLN
-1151 EGEEDKLK
+1151 EGEDDKLK
-1159 LAIVE
+1159 VE
-1164 LTGEYE
+1164 IAQLTGEYE

-1178 RNDVWIVDITSNEYS
+1178 RNDVWIVDITSNDYS

-1210 EIVNRKSAVVAGE
+1210 EIVNRKSTTAVASE
-1223 GMEVASNGADSD
+1223 SIEVASNGADSD
-1235 AKCDTGRLM
+1235 AKSDTGRLM

-1272 NLQIIAQA
+1272 NLQIISQA
-1280 MPQLKDFSVNRYCI
+1280 LPQLKDFSVNRYCI

-1329 SNKKTELK
+1329 SNKKTDLK

-1342 LMNFKNYA
+1342 LMKFKIYA

-1387 SQGVNYI
+1387 AQGVNYI
-1394 TLKSGERDM
+1394 TLKGGELDL
-1403 AEELVTKQL
+1403 AEELISKGL
-1412 AVKMEYVPSDQRCF
+1412 AVKMEYVLSDQRCF

-1451 DYMARFE
+1451 DYMARFG
-1458 EFAVVDN
+1458 EFAVVEN
-1465 PEVGGIYVAEFPD
+1465 PEVGAIYVAEFPD

-1487 MDKLPDKRYE
+1487 MEKLPEKRYE
-1497 VFFLDYGNTSEVSN
+1497 VFFVDYGNTSEVSN

-1535 GLKSWSE
+1535 DVKSWSD
-1542 EAETKFREI
+1542 EAESKFREI
-1551 AAMGETVFTVH
+1551 AAMGETVFTVQ
-1562 LHTPGSIATVELLLD
+1562 LYTPGSIATVELLRD
-1577 GSTINDQLKG
+1577 GTNINDHLLG
-1587 LCEKGVA
+1587 LCEKGA
-1594 NLMNASFILN
+1594 NEMNTSFYV
-1604 EEKTLDDSAPLGG
+1604 EEAKTLDDSAPIGG
-1617 YVTISHINSPADFY
+1617 YVSISHVNSPADFY
-1631 IHFKNNAIKDME
+1631 IQFKNDSHRHME
-1643 ELLNKATKCER
+1643 ELLSKADKCEL

-1670 ATRDKYFRARVV
+1670 ATHDKYFRVRII
-1682 HIVDGKSYRVQL
+1682 HIVEGKYKVQL
-1694 VDYGTI
+1694 VDYGTV
-1700 AFATDLRKIPQE
+1700 AFATDLRKIPRE
-1712 IENISLLAKKCCLE
+1712 IEKIALLAKKCCLE
-1726 GYSPNDNVLEVVKQR
+1726 TYSPNDNVLEVVKQR
-1741 FTALADQ
+1741 FVTLADQ
-1748 GRTQFCFEMVETDHE
+1748 SRAQFCFEMVETDQE

-1781 ECSNANGDAND
+1781 ECANSASD
-1792 DDDVANNN
+1792 DANNN
-1800 NNNACKPPT
+1800 SKPAPPSS
-1809 KTVSIAPPPPAPAD
+1809 TVSIAPPPPAPAD